1 MLSIHQASD
10 DQLWKNTIHAG
21 VPYIRMLVK
30 KWGPRDPKKLSD
42 WSLCL
47 DRLSFGREVQ
57 VVWCKLP
64 GYDFLLCLPQITAF
78 LQLHHEK
85 APRVT
90 CLLLANETK
99 TLRLNNTDFNF
110 AFFGSYSQQVLVFE
124 SHWSMLPSLVTFII
138 REKTYDK
145 LNFWWTRTVNRIN
158 THIIQGRIQD
168 FPERAPTPRVRGGT
182 TNLLFGQIFL
192 KLNGQVQNFTM

>member
-21 VPYIRMLVK
+21 VPYIRTLVK

-90 CLLLANETK
+90 CLRLANETK
-99 TLRLNNTDFNF
+99 TLKLNNTDFNF
-110 AFFGSYSQQVLVFE
+110 AFFLAVIPSRFWYLKVIEVCYHL
-124 SHWSMLPSLVTFII
+124 WSPSSSGKRQMISWI
-138 REKTYDK
+138 SDGHEQS
-145 LNFWWTRTVNRIN
+145 I
-158 THIIQGRIQD
+158 
-168 FPERAPTPRVRGGT
+168 E
-182 TNLLFGQIFL
+182 
-192 KLNGQVQNFTM
+192 